1 MMSAQTRNLRSDDRG
16 AAVIEMALVAPV
28 FALMVIGI
36 SDMSNAYSQ
45 KLALEQGAQRSIEK
59 VMQTTGLTT
68 VEDTIKTEAVCQIN
82 GVNTDGSCKTTP
94 ISASN
99 VTVTYRLE
107 CKDSGGGITS
117 QTNTDAATFD
127 DLECPPSTT
136 ESRYLEVLVEDKYTP
151 IFPVHFAS
159 FTEADGTYHLSAR
172 AGMRTK

>member
-1 MMSAQTRNLRSDDRG
+1 MIALTLRSLRSDDRG
-16 AAVIEMALVAPV
+16 AAVIEMAFVAPI
-28 FALMVIGI
+28 FALLVIGI

-59 VMQTTGLTT
+59 VMQTTGVTT
-68 VEDTIKTEAVCQIN
+68 VADTIKTEAVCQVN
-82 GVNTDGSCKTTP
+82 GVNTNGTCKTAP

-127 DLECPPSTT
+127 DLDCPTSTT
-136 ESRYLEVLVEDKYTP
+136 NRVIWRCWWRTSTRRSSPSISL
-151 IFPVHFAS
+151 
-159 FTEADGTYHLSAR
+159 HLPLPTAPTICR
-172 AGMRTK
+172 PAPG